1 VPSIKSSSK
10 AALHSLISA
19 ASATMAQ
26 AEKALFPVAGD
37 PFKPD
42 MGLLKQNRWP
52 DKSRNAESGIGSHW
66 GSQAVPQSA

>member
-1 VPSIKSSSK
+1 M

-19 ASATMAQ
+19 ASATMTQ
-26 AEKALFPVAGD
+26 AKTALVPVAGG

-42 MGLLKQNRWP
+42 MGSLKQNRWP

-66 GSQAVPQSA
+66 GSQAVTQSA